1 MRGLPCKTTK
11 GRVAVKQVLTLT
23 PIAPPAGSPSW
34 CFKRFVAGMA
44 LAAIGLAAASSA
56 LAQNNT
62 LRVNKGFSPSPVAAG
77 SPSQMTLTLYNTDSA
92 GAQTNVSVTDNFP
105 AGLTWTGLVS
115 NTCGGT
121 LSAPGASLVLS
132 GATVPAATASGAS
145 SCTVVV
151 NVAASASGNYTNTIA
166 SGGATGE
173 VGGNPTANSNPASN
187 TLSVTPSGNQRVTG
201 TKAFSPSTMALGETG
216 SFTIRINNPNTFA
229 ISGVAL
235 SDDLASGANITS
247 VPAGSGLNPTGITGN
262 TCGGSATISGSVINL
277 AGGSIPAGGF
287 CTVTV
292 GFTAPLAAPYTNRL
306 PAGAITVASVSGI
319 DNGAVIAG
327 SVAVQASAVTMT
339 KAFNVD
345 EATYPTPFGLR
356 LTFQNNT
363 SLPVQNLAVTDIFP
377 DSNSNG
383 VPDLVVSE
391 LAGSI
396 IENTCGG
403 TVTAP
408 ALATSIS
415 LAGGSIPANGSCT
428 VYIRVRGS
436 ESVADF
442 SSINTTGECS
452 GSLVG
457 GNSFTC
463 PVASDF
469 VTLRGRG
476 DGAVVVG
483 LSKSY
488 LSNNVNVGTIVR
500 GRLVL
505 ATPELKNVVGYT
517 LTDTFQ
523 VNTSQGA
530 ASDVV
535 LAPSGGNFTFQNCGA
550 GATAVPLAG
559 GNGFTISNVSI
570 NALSGAYAGGTGGA
584 WTNPAC
590 VVEFDVVGGVAGTHR
605 NIIPIDQGTARLETD
620 PAGTIRTVLNRRVE
634 TGFTYLSPLSV
645 SKMFSPPVVAHG
657 GLSRLTIYLSNSNDQ
672 APITNLSL
680 TDNLPTAGATVN
692 VLVAPSPN
700 ITNTCGGTVTA
711 TAGSGT
717 VSLVGGAVL
726 AGSVGGV
733 NGLCELSVDV
743 VVSDGVDGSH
753 DFLNRIAAGTVTGNI
768 NGAAISNN
776 SNADAM
782 VYVRAVGMT
791 VSKAFSPAQIDGGQT
806 SEVTVAITNPNAAG
820 WLITGIN
827 LVDNMPSG
835 MVVADTAN
843 ASTTC
848 TTSGVTGGALATVV
862 ATPGAANFTLSNGA
876 LYGASG
882 AAPAGGMS
890 TCTVTVT
897 VRALISDNLV
907 NTINLGDITSTNGAM
922 NTNAYSATLVVLPN
936 TTVSKRFIPDII
948 PVGGISELEIEVLNA
963 NGDNATNI
971 QVQDVMPSQVLIA
984 DPLVVTPVDACLGLN
999 VSATPGSSSLQA
1011 SGLNLGANERCRFRV
1026 QVTSLT
1032 PGTFTN
1038 TIASNQVSSNEG
1050 GIRTENATDDLTVVN
1065 GPVVSKSFADDSFA
1079 SGQTTQLTMRVTN
1092 PATGGAPLTNVVFV
1106 DNLPAGMTLANPV
1119 NLATAGACATGTVT
1133 AVAGAGA
1140 VTWSGG
1146 TLAGNAYC
1154 EITVDVTA
1162 TTVGTYTNIL
1172 PVCDLTATPPVA
1184 GSTAAPRVTMATVSP
1199 ATLQAH
1205 RTWWK

>member
-1 MRGLPCKTTK
+1 MKHDLSPRTLPLASRHCRSATM
-11 GRVAVKQVLTLT
+11 
-23 PIAPPAGSPSW
+23 
-34 CFKRFVAGMA
+34 RFVAYLTLGAMWLVA
-44 LAAIGLAAASSA
+44 GTA

-77 SPSQMTLTLYNTDSA
+77 SPSQMTITLYNTDTA
-92 GAQTNVSVTDNFP
+92 GPQTNVSVTDDFP
-105 AGLTWTGLVS
+105 TNLSWTGLVS
-115 NTCGGT
+115 NSCGGT
-121 LSAPGASLVLS
+121 LNAPGNTLVLS
-132 GATVPAATASGAS
+132 GGTVPAATGSGAS
-145 SCTVVV
+145 TCEVVV
-151 NVAASASGNYTNTIA
+151 NVAASSAGNYTNTIA

-173 VGGNPTANSNPASN
+173 VGGNPTANSNPASY

-201 TKAFSPSTMALGETG
+201 TKAFTPSTMALGETG

-235 SDDLASGANITS
+235 SDDLANGANITS

-277 AGGSIPAGGF
+277 AGGSIPAGDF

-292 GFTAPLAAPYTNRL
+292 GFTATLAATYINRL

-319 DNGAVIAG
+319 DSNAVIAG

-356 LTFQNNT
+356 LTFHNNT
-363 SLPVQNLAVTDIFP
+363 SLPVQNLAVTDVFP

-391 LAGSI
+391 LPGSI

-415 LAGGSIPANGSCT
+415 LTGGGIPANGSCT
-428 VYIRVRGS
+428 IYIRVRGS
-436 ESVADF
+436 ESVLDF

-457 GNSFTC
+457 GNNFTC

-483 LSKSY
+483 LSKIY
-488 LSNNVNVGTIVR
+488 LSNNVNAGTVVR

-505 ATPELKNVVGYT
+505 ATPELTNIVGYT
-517 LTDTFQ
+517 LIDTFQ
-523 VNTSQGA
+523 ANTSQGA
-530 ASDVV
+530 VSDVL
-535 LAPSGGNFTFQNCGA
+535 LAPTGGNFTFQNCGA
-550 GATAVPLAG
+550 GATAAPLAG

-570 NALSGAYAGGTGGA
+570 NALSGDYAGGTGGA
-584 WTNPAC
+584 WVNPAC
-590 VVEFDVVGGVAGTHR
+590 VVEFDVVGDVAGTHR
-605 NIIPIDQGTARLETD
+605 NIIPIDQGAARLQSD

-645 SKMFSPPVVAHG
+645 TKAFSPPVVAHG
-657 GLSRLTIYLSNSNDQ
+657 GLSRLTIRLSNSNDQ

-711 TAGSGT
+711 SAGSGT

-743 VVSDGVDGSH
+743 IVSDGVDGSH
-753 DFLNRIAAGTVTGNI
+753 DFLNRIAAGTVTGTI
-768 NGAAISNN
+768 NGAMVSNN

-791 VSKAFSPAQIDGGQT
+791 VSKAFSPTQIDTASAGSFDLFARGTWLNSYDVQATPAAKYVDQLGKYSAVGNPVKLRSQQGVSWHKGDLRATLTMNYVDDYECASGCFVPNGVGIPVAATSPIKIKSWTTFDLNVDYDLSALGGFFQG
-806 SEVTVAITNPNAAG
+806 SRVNFAAVNFTNRNPPFVDGGTAANDA
-820 WLITGIN
+820 L
-827 LVDNMPSG
+827 
-835 MVVADTAN
+835 ADPYDPAN
-843 ASTTC
+843 A
-848 TTSGVTGGALATVV
+848 TV
-862 ATPGAANFTLSNGA
+862 
-876 LYGASG
+876 
-882 AAPAGGMS
+882 
-890 TCTVTVT
+890 
-897 VRALISDNLV
+897 
-907 NTINLGDITSTNGAM
+907 LGR
-922 NTNAYSATLVVLPN
+922 TLVLAFD
-936 TTVSKRFIPDII
+936 KR
-948 PVGGISELEIEVLNA
+948 
-963 NGDNATNI
+963 
-971 QVQDVMPSQVLIA
+971 
-984 DPLVVTPVDACLGLN
+984 
-999 VSATPGSSSLQA
+999 
-1011 SGLNLGANERCRFRV
+1011 
-1026 QVTSLT
+1026 
-1032 PGTFTN
+1032 
-1038 TIASNQVSSNEG
+1038 
-1050 GIRTENATDDLTVVN
+1050 
-1065 GPVVSKSFADDSFA
+1065 
-1079 SGQTTQLTMRVTN
+1079 
-1092 PATGGAPLTNVVFV
+1092 
-1106 DNLPAGMTLANPV
+1106 
-1119 NLATAGACATGTVT
+1119 
-1133 AVAGAGA
+1133 
-1140 VTWSGG
+1140 W
-1146 TLAGNAYC
+1146 
-1154 EITVDVTA
+1154 
-1162 TTVGTYTNIL
+1162 
-1172 PVCDLTATPPVA
+1172 
-1184 GSTAAPRVTMATVSP
+1184 
-1199 ATLQAH
+1199 
-1205 RTWWK
+1205 